1 MIGNA
6 CNIQMF
12 IQSWNGTMFIIL
24 TFLTFNLNIKCDNM
38 HKGNDLKTKEEEEE
52 QQQQQNVTSYQ
63 LK

>member
-12 IQSWNGTMFIIL
+12 IQSWNGIMFIIP

-38 HKGNDLKTKEEEEE
+38 HKCNDFRTKEEEE

-63 LK
+63 LE

>member
-1 MIGNA
+1 
-6 CNIQMF
+6 
-12 IQSWNGTMFIIL
+12 MFIIL